1 MAKEIIFNLKLNDNL
16 DTVDKRIDEV
26 VNSTDTLKQ
35 KFKEL
40 RTAAQ
45 EASDPVIAQRFAAAA
60 GEIKDQI
67 GDIDS
72 AINNFASDTKK
83 LDVVIGTAQGIA
95 GAFSVVQGTMALFGE
110 ENKNL
115 EKTLLK
121 VQGSLAV
128 LNGLQEV
135 ANVLNKESAVGAQ
148 LYAAANSILTGS
160 IFTVN
165 GSLSA
170 FRTALISTG
179 IGAAVVG
186 IGLLIAYW
194 DDLAAAIG
202 FTTKSQQEFAKE
214 QEELTIK
221 AVTQAGKV
229 IQRQIRLLESQ
240 GNKEKEIANKKLELI
255 DIEISALDKIEKSR
269 KLTQDEQDRR
279 ADLLYEKDIIRN
291 EEKNRLAKKS
301 EDEEK
306 ARHERSKKRIENKQ
320 KIKKEEEQAEELRI
334 QKLKELAA
342 IESQIE
348 QQKLEDKRKV
358 WAEQDARYQKEIS
371 DIERLRGLLDT
382 DLQNERLSYQVRLD
396 ALKQFREQGLITDTE
411 YNQKK
416 VNLDIQVNQQRAQV
430 ADQGFQLLTDINDIF
445 YAGSEKDA
453 KKRFENSKKIQIAQA
468 LISTYFAANQAYLSQ
483 FLPVPDPSSPVRGG
497 IAAGLAVVSGLAN
510 VQKIR
515 AQQFNGGG
523 GGGGSD
529 KPAPP
534 PSGGVSAPSNPFS
547 TATPSQV
554 INLTSRPTDT
564 GAQRVYV
571 VESEITAVQ
580 NKVSVIENNA
590 KIV

>member
-45 EASDPVIAQRFAAAA
+45 EASDPVIAERFARAA

-67 GDIDS
+67 GDINS

-110 ENKNL
+110 ENKDL

-121 VQGSLAV
+121 VQGTLAV
-128 LNGLQEV
+128 LNGLQSV

-148 LYAAANSILTGS
+148 LYAAANAILNSSILV
-160 IFTVN
+160 VN
-165 GSLSA
+165 GSLNA
-170 FRTALISTG
+170 FRVALVSTG
-179 IGAAVVG
+179 VGAFIVG

-202 FTTKSQQEFAKE
+202 FSTEAQKEYNEQVKKLAGETQDLNIRALKEGKDKEFAELKNAQTKE
-214 QEELTIK
+214 LLALQKRFDDEEITREQYNQLKDATIK
-221 AVTQAGKV
+221 AQATETQA
-229 IQRQIRLLESQ
+229 
-240 GNKEKEIANKKLELI
+240 LI
-255 DIEISALDKIEKSR
+255 DKFA
-269 KLTQDEQDRR
+269 
-279 ADLLYEKDIIRN
+279 
-291 EEKNRLAKKS
+291 
-301 EDEEK
+301 DEEK
-306 ARHERSKKRIENKQ
+306 QKKKKANDEKLREEKRRKDEAL

-382 DLQNERLSYQVRLD
+382 DLKNERLSYQVRLD

-445 YAGSEKDA
+445 YTGSEKDA

-483 FLPVPDPSSPVRGG
+483 FLPVPDPSSPVRGAV
-497 IAAGLAVVSGLAN
+497 AAGLAVVSGLAN

-523 GGGGSD
+523 GGSD
-529 KPAPP
+529 KPTPP
-534 PSGGVSAPSNPFS
+534 PSGGVSAPSNPFA
-547 TATPSQV
+547 TADQPSQV
-554 INLTSRPTDT
+554 INITSRPTDS

-571 VESEITAVQ
+571 LESDITNVQ